1 MPRRLLALLVDWFLI
16 SLLGWGLA
24 FCITIFGFLTL
35 GLGWVA
41 FHIIPWL
48 PLFYY
53 TLFIGNAGATP
64 GQRAAGLA
72 VRQDDTLAPPTMA
85 QALVWTL
92 LLWLSVA
99 MACLPLL
106 LALFTPRNRTAHDVL
121 SGLTVVRQ
129 AQITY

>member
-1 MPRRLLALLVDWFLI
+1 
-16 SLLGWGLA
+16 
-24 FCITIFGFLTL
+24 
-35 GLGWVA
+35 
-41 FHIIPWL
+41 
-48 PLFYY
+48 
-53 TLFIGNAGATP
+53 
-64 GQRAAGLA
+64 
-72 VRQDDTLAPPTMA
+72 MA